1 MAGVQSL
8 LPLAAFIQ
16 RHVKSAVDGRP
27 ATITYDVR
35 GRWDVD
41 SENGIII
48 GSTTPVDVSYCFE
61 RTNVDWTPPTT

>member
-8 LPLAAFIQ
+8 LPLAAFVQ

-27 ATITYDVR
+27 STITYDVR

-48 GSTTPVDVSYCFE
+48 GSTSDVDVSSCLE
-61 RTNVDWTPPTT
+61 KTDVTWTPPTT